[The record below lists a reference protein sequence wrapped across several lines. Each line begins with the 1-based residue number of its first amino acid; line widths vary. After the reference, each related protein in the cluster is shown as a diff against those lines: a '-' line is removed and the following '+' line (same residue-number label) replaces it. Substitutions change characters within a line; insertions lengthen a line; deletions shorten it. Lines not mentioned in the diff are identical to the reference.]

1 MANNMNKYKLWSDS
15 KTKNALTTYAE
26 GLACDN
32 FDNRKIYNVWR
43 NDANSWWVLKKTAGT
58 IAMVSYESSK
68 ILYDR
73 VRIVNIDC
81 DGFMSCS
88 CGKVQMYM
96 MPCRHIC
103 AIIDKKEF
111 YVPSMFHIR
120 WHKMFNYYHGNN
132 FGSKLATN
140 STHSINKIV
149 TLTRNKCFRESGSYK
164 GVYINDTAFFKQ
176 LPNFDSMKTNDNI
189 LVPNLMTKILTQ
201 TKRGVPVIKD
211 SIQLDVTETLM
222 EINDFDDANFIAV
235 DLHSDVMTNM
245 GGSSQVQC
253 HLSQQNEDNDNDIE
267 TNNIQR
273 NTHYKDALPLFEEMV
288 NSCPN
293 KHLFNEMCQ
302 FMRDRH
308 MIHISS
314 RGYNNQVTN
323 ANGIVLFGENNTNK
337 RSMKRHK
344 FMHEK

>member
-15 KTKNALTTYAE
+15 QTKNALTTYAE

-43 NDANSWWVLKKTAGT
+43 NDANSWWVMKKTAGT
-58 IAMVSYESSK
+58 SAMVSYESSE

-120 WHKMFNYYHGNN
+120 WHKMYNYYHGNN

-164 GVYINDTAFFKQ
+164 GVYINDTEF
-176 LPNFDSMKTNDNI
+176 L
-189 LVPNLMTKILTQ
+189 
-201 TKRGVPVIKD
+201 
-211 SIQLDVTETLM
+211 
-222 EINDFDDANFIAV
+222 
-235 DLHSDVMTNM
+235 
-245 GGSSQVQC
+245 
-253 HLSQQNEDNDNDIE
+253 
-267 TNNIQR
+267 NN
-273 NTHYKDALPLFEEMV
+273 
-288 NSCPN
+288 
-293 KHLFNEMCQ
+293 
-302 FMRDRH
+302 
-308 MIHISS
+308 
-314 RGYNNQVTN
+314 
-323 ANGIVLFGENNTNK
+323 
-337 RSMKRHK
+337 
-344 FMHEK
+344 